1 MNMSTQ
7 ILHKSIILA
16 LVFWCQGLYAFNLF
30 GSDDERLEE
39 IQTQLD
45 DLTTTVYNLEQLN
58 AKLNNQSSLY
68 EKRYSEIE
76 EKLTNFEISSSEIKV
91 ELNNISRQFSS
102 DKNNTAKSIK
112 NINTKL
118 TRVNREQKI
127 LSVSLDKKID
137 DLSDKQIMLREE
149 KNETAQQLSK
159 MQGYVL
165 KIENIVSDRKIVV
178 DDSITNVNREIALR
192 SLYVAICILVFIV
205 ILVWFKR
212 RLNVDKTR
220 LTNEMV
226 KARDILDVEY
236 NSLDLKLSEIL
247 EKQIN
252 IDTLNKQDSLSDE
265 TVDID
270 HSLPLKVATEIH
282 RMRKR
287 IDSMA
292 DDTKGIKPLAKALE
306 RLEDSIGEQGY
317 EVVNL
322 LGEKYVEGM
331 TVNLEFKL
339 EENLGP
345 SEKIISKVIKP
356 QVNYKD
362 VIVQVAD
369 IIVSTG
375 E

>member
-1 MNMSTQ
+1 MNISTQ
-7 ILHKSIILA
+7 IFHKSIILA

-30 GSDDERLEE
+30 GSDDERLVEM
-39 IQTQLD
+39 QAQLD
-45 DLTTTVYNLEQLN
+45 DLTTTVNDLEQLN
-58 AKLNNQSSLY
+58 AQLNNQSSLY
-68 EKRYSEIE
+68 EKRYSEFE
-76 EKLTNFEISSSEIKV
+76 EKLSNFETSSSEIKA

-102 DKNNTAKSIK
+102 DKNNVAKSIK
-112 NINTKL
+112 NINTKF
-118 TRVNREQKI
+118 TKVNREQKN
-127 LSVSLDKKID
+127 LRVSLENKID
-137 DLSDKQIMLREE
+137 DLSEKQTLLLEE
-149 KNETAQQLSK
+149 KNEISRELSK

-192 SLYVAICILVFIV
+192 SLYVAIFILVFIV

-220 LTNEMV
+220 LTNEMI

-236 NSLDLKLSEIL
+236 NSLDIKLSEIL

-252 IDTLNKQDSLSDE
+252 VDTLNKQHSLSDE
-265 TVDID
+265 TD

-292 DDTKGIKPLAKALE
+292 NDTKGIKPLAKALE
-306 RLEDSIGEQGY
+306 RLENSIGEQGY